1 MRPFDLFKRVR
12 STVETLRSHLW
23 DLRSAYYLVGEAEP
37 VTQILEPGVAW
48 VVTGQHGDTLVSRN
62 LAIWDVDDIPNPYPT
77 KEHQV
82 FDGEQLTNKGPQP
95 ESSDEKILM
104 IIRQRLEAVPG
115 KCYRVY
121 RTYAGVRVIC
131 SSHPICDVS
140 PVSDRAWFK
149 RVGSALKADRR
160 YMRISD
166 RQKASRAR
174 LKPKSKDSRFL
185 FDDDDRGNGDRR
197 CCRYLGPAG
206 DGTPTHVL
214 EKQIEFHDSETLAR
228 DERAWRLY

>member
-12 STVETLRSHLW
+12 STAQILRDHLW
-23 DLRSAYYLVGEAEP
+23 NLQSAYYLVGEAEP
-37 VTQILEPGVAW
+37 VTKILEPGVAW

-62 LAIWDVDDIPNPYPT
+62 LAIWDVDDIPAPHPAPDYSS
-77 KEHQV
+77 K
-82 FDGEQLTNKGPQP
+82 DWSKLQP
-95 ESSDEKILM
+95 ESSDDKILM

-115 KCYRVY
+115 KTYRIY

-131 SSHPICDVS
+131 SSHPICEAS

-149 RVGSALKADRR
+149 RVGAALQADRR

-174 LKPKSKDSRFL
+174 LKPKSKESRVL
-185 FDDDDRGNGDRR
+185 FGYDDKGEGNRR

-206 DGTPTHVL
+206 KGYPTHVL
-214 EKQIEFHDSETLAR
+214 EKQVAFHDAETLAR
-228 DERAWRLY
+228 DDRGWRLY